1 MLICHEHH
9 EGSPP
14 RAHSCSEPG
23 ICVFMSVL
31 YLAMIHDQ
39 ALMASK
45 HFLVE
50 TENKPEGGLGR
61 FKLILFR
68 FTFCSPSHPPPC
80 LRPPPA
86 SFQPQHSTP
95 TTSPS
100 IFLFTFT
107 ADADIAEKEGQDE
120 RVPADKEG
128 VENSNI
134 SSTDLDTKGQD
145 YGRGEIFSIK
155 NPFIGGGGW
164 ECAYRLT

>member
-1 MLICHEHH
+1 MLICHEDH

-14 RAHSCSEPG
+14 RAHSCNEPG
-23 ICVFMSVL
+23 ICVFTSVL

-86 SFQPQHSTP
+86 SIQHPLRHRPSFYSPLLQTQISLRRKDKMKECPLIRRALKTRTFPALTWTQRGRITEEGRFSVLKSLSLVVAAGNVP
-95 TTSPS
+95 T
-100 IFLFTFT
+100 
-107 ADADIAEKEGQDE
+107 D
-120 RVPADKEG
+120 
-128 VENSNI
+128 
-134 SSTDLDTKGQD
+134 
-145 YGRGEIFSIK
+145 
-155 NPFIGGGGW
+155 
-164 ECAYRLT
+164 